1 MFKKYDA
8 GHRMSKMFKN
18 CGYLTELN
26 IEFCK

>member
-8 GHRMSKMFKN
+8 GHRISKMFKN
-18 CGYLTELN
+18 CEIPYELN